1 MCVRRAVRV
10 VTVNRMWIPAQ
21 PSLASMGAPAVVTWA
36 AMCVSVQ
43 LAILVT
49 VVRMM
54 WMSVLPSP
62 ARMEA
67 PVLILWPTTSV
78 PVPLAHWEFSVRSMR
93 MTVAQAHPWTQASG
107 AYTTAPVWTWWVAFA
122 VTVPRDTQACTVRQT
137 SMSVV
142 RVPVMQ
148 HIPGTAYKIQVVN
161 SAASAILAS
170 QGLAVRLLCPHVSP
184 SRVSMEASAVPA

>member
-1 MCVRRAVRV
+1 M
-10 VTVNRMWIPAQ
+10 
-21 PSLASMGAPAVVTWA
+21 VTWA

-43 LAILVT
+43 PATLVT

-54 WMSVLPSP
+54 WMNALPSP

-67 PVLILWPTTSV
+67 PVLILWPTISA

-107 AYTTAPVWTWWVAFA
+107 AYTTAPVWTWWVASA
-122 VTVPRDTQACTVRQT
+122 VTVLQGTQVYTVRQT
-137 SMSVV
+137 SMSVDP
-142 RVPVMQ
+142 VPVMQ
-148 HIPGTAYKIQVVN
+148 HIPGTAYKIQVGI

-170 QGLAVRLLCPHVSP
+170 QGLAVRLLCSLVSP